1 MADADL
7 FAPLSSLQWVDR
19 EQLKPNDYN
28 PNKVNREN
36 LKLLVQSIM
45 TNGWTLPIVV
55 RPDYTIIDGFHRW
68 TVAGEEPLHTARRI
82 HRTRAAYLRLAV
94 LLPPPLGIVALRAGK
109 CVATGDDGKRYCDD
123 PRPTRRGL
131 ADPEKS
137 VVTKAKIRHFVTHQP
152 MLLVPIEAPVAVSA
166 VISPALS
173 ALLREN
179 VEGVSIKASYEDKTT
194 ARDNGLAASGRCS
207 SAILVSPAPSPKK
220 GVCYMAGQSEKIT
233 DETEV
238 STTEL
243 ATVLGVSA
251 RRVQQM
257 AQDGTVPT
265 CRKGFF
271 RLADSVQRYIKFL
284 SDGPMDEEDKKLE
297 KARRVAETTMKASK
311 ATIAKLEAEELK
323 GTMHRA
329 EDVAALTEDLVY
341 TIRGALNALPGR
353 LAVDVAAVS
362 TPAEASEVIRK
373 EVSKVMRELAGYHYD
388 PKKYEERVRERRDW
402 SERDS
407 DDE

>member
-1 MADADL
+1 
-7 FAPLSSLQWVDR
+7 
-19 EQLKPNDYN
+19 
-28 PNKVNREN
+28 
-36 LKLLVQSIM
+36 
-45 TNGWTLPIVV
+45 
-55 RPDYTIIDGFHRW
+55 
-68 TVAGEEPLHTARRI
+68 
-82 HRTRAAYLRLAV
+82 
-94 LLPPPLGIVALRAGK
+94 
-109 CVATGDDGKRYCDD
+109 
-123 PRPTRRGL
+123 
-131 ADPEKS
+131 
-137 VVTKAKIRHFVTHQP
+137 
-152 MLLVPIEAPVAVSA
+152 
-166 VISPALS
+166 
-173 ALLREN
+173 
-179 VEGVSIKASYEDKTT
+179 
-194 ARDNGLAASGRCS
+194 
-207 SAILVSPAPSPKK
+207 
-220 GVCYMAGQSEKIT
+220 MAGQSEKIT

-238 STTEL
+238 STTEM

-297 KARRVAETTMKASK
+297 KTRRVAETTMKASK

-362 TPAEASEVIRK
+362 TPAGDDASGVPHDGALVMGDPPDVAGKREVIRK

>member
-1 MADADL
+1 M
-7 FAPLSSLQWVDR
+7 SDR
-19 EQLKPNDYN
+19 MQ
-28 PNKVNREN
+28 
-36 LKLLVQSIM
+36 
-45 TNGWTLPIVV
+45 
-55 RPDYTIIDGFHRW
+55 
-68 TVAGEEPLHTARRI
+68 
-82 HRTRAAYLRLAV
+82 
-94 LLPPPLGIVALRAGK
+94 
-109 CVATGDDGKRYCDD
+109 
-123 PRPTRRGL
+123 
-131 ADPEKS
+131 
-137 VVTKAKIRHFVTHQP
+137 
-152 MLLVPIEAPVAVSA
+152 
-166 VISPALS
+166 
-173 ALLREN
+173 
-179 VEGVSIKASYEDKTT
+179 
-194 ARDNGLAASGRCS
+194 
-207 SAILVSPAPSPKK
+207 
-220 GVCYMAGQSEKIT
+220 KIT
-233 DETEV
+233 DESEV

-257 AQDGTVPT
+257 AQDGTIPT
-265 CRKGFF
+265 CRKGCF
-271 RLADSVQRYIKFL
+271 RLADSVQRYVKFL
-284 SDGPMDEEDKKLE
+284 SDEDKKLE
-297 KARRVAETTMKASK
+297 KTRRVAETTMKASK

>member
-1 MADADL
+1 
-7 FAPLSSLQWVDR
+7 
-19 EQLKPNDYN
+19 
-28 PNKVNREN
+28 
-36 LKLLVQSIM
+36 
-45 TNGWTLPIVV
+45 
-55 RPDYTIIDGFHRW
+55 
-68 TVAGEEPLHTARRI
+68 
-82 HRTRAAYLRLAV
+82 
-94 LLPPPLGIVALRAGK
+94 
-109 CVATGDDGKRYCDD
+109 
-123 PRPTRRGL
+123 
-131 ADPEKS
+131 
-137 VVTKAKIRHFVTHQP
+137 
-152 MLLVPIEAPVAVSA
+152 
-166 VISPALS
+166 
-173 ALLREN
+173 
-179 VEGVSIKASYEDKTT
+179 
-194 ARDNGLAASGRCS
+194 
-207 SAILVSPAPSPKK
+207 
-220 GVCYMAGQSEKIT
+220 MAGQSEKIT

-311 ATIAKLEAEELK
+311 ATIAKLEADELK

-388 PKKYEERVRERRDW
+388 PKKYEEYAPAGRPDRDRMGGAESPPVGRERCRARTVAHRAHPLSPRAD
-402 SERDS
+402 ERMDRPK
-407 DDE
+407 DTAHRHGGCVPGR

>member
-1 MADADL
+1 M
-7 FAPLSSLQWVDR
+7 SDR
-19 EQLKPNDYN
+19 MQ
-28 PNKVNREN
+28 
-36 LKLLVQSIM
+36 
-45 TNGWTLPIVV
+45 
-55 RPDYTIIDGFHRW
+55 
-68 TVAGEEPLHTARRI
+68 
-82 HRTRAAYLRLAV
+82 
-94 LLPPPLGIVALRAGK
+94 
-109 CVATGDDGKRYCDD
+109 
-123 PRPTRRGL
+123 
-131 ADPEKS
+131 
-137 VVTKAKIRHFVTHQP
+137 
-152 MLLVPIEAPVAVSA
+152 
-166 VISPALS
+166 
-173 ALLREN
+173 
-179 VEGVSIKASYEDKTT
+179 
-194 ARDNGLAASGRCS
+194 
-207 SAILVSPAPSPKK
+207 
-220 GVCYMAGQSEKIT
+220 KIT
-233 DETEV
+233 DESEV

-257 AQDGTVPT
+257 AQDGTIPT
-265 CRKGFF
+265 CRKGCF
-271 RLADSVQRYIKFL
+271 RLADSVQRYVKFL

-297 KARRVAETTMKASK
+297 KTRRVAETTMKASK

-353 LAVDVAAVS
+353 LAVDVAVPP
-362 TPAEASEVIRK
+362 PAEASEVIRK